1 MKWIVVVVL
10 FCGLISKAWALR
22 LPDGQLLSTGDEIS
36 KVYEYLG
43 KPLLKYKTRAPCGAG
58 RMCSVTR
65 LVFKFSGRKWF
76 IDTKNGHVVNITWT
90 YR

>member
-1 MKWIVVVVL
+1 MNKLLCCILLSCLSLQV
-10 FCGLISKAWALR
+10 WALR
-22 LPDGQLLSTGDEIS
+22 LPDGQLLSNGDEIS

-43 KPLLKYKTRAPCGAG
+43 KPLVKYKTRAACGSG
-58 RMCSVTR
+58 RICSVTR

-76 IDTKNGHVVNITWT
+76 IDTKSGHIVNITWT